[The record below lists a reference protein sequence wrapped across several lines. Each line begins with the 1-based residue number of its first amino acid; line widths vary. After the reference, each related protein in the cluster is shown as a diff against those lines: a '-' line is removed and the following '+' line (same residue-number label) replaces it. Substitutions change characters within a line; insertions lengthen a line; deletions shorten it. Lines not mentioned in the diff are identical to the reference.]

1 MEWSQIGSMMNFEQK
16 SKLWTYLA
24 KNVPNSDPNLEKLSF
39 DSRTIHLPKTELQM
53 NPKPLTMNWVCR
65 LSQLYIF
72 WIITYSNECQQKVLF
87 YVFSSFTFH
96 YLNFEFEFSDT
107 FSRTLVRNKCYTHIL
122 RNSQQFYLLAAT
134 VWLWKESNSLKNIG
148 NI

>member
-1 MEWSQIGSMMNFEQK
+1 MCQTQTQIWNNWVLTLGPS
-16 SKLWTYLA
+16 T
-24 KNVPNSDPNLEKLSF
+24 KN
-39 DSRTIHLPKTELQM
+39 RTTNEPKTIDNELSLSVV
-53 NPKPLTMNWVCR
+53 PTT
-65 LSQLYIF
+65 SQLYIF

-107 FSRTLVRNKCYTHIL
+107 FSRTLVRNKCYTHTL

-134 VWLWKESNSLKNIG
+134 VWLWEFESNTLKNIG